1 MTPFWTY
8 FWPVF
13 AAALM
18 VGTVTGW
25 IASRVKIVRVRE
37 RPREPDFV
45 RKPLRWRLTVLAIG
59 LAVSVA
65 AAAAWHGP
73 LGAADRF
80 RATIERQS
88 REALDYYEMTKVTA
102 HLHRAPL
109 TRRLVLVGQVDD
121 WQSSELV
128 RLFSQLPGVSRATW
142 SESDAGLPLIL
153 EAVLVAIGGFL
164 GGLLIAYLLELR
176 RRYNAQW
183 TW

>member
-1 MTPFWTY
+1 MNTLWSY
-8 FWPVF
+8 FWPCVAAGLLAGGIGGLF
-13 AAALM
+13 GFRRKKRPPFIVAAL
-18 VGTVTGW
+18 
-25 IASRVKIVRVRE
+25 
-37 RPREPDFV
+37 
-45 RKPLRWRLTVLAIG
+45 LAI
-59 LAVSVA
+59 A

-80 RATIERQS
+80 RATVERQA
-88 REALDYYEMTKVTA
+88 REALDHYEMTRVTA

-109 TRRLVLVGQVDD
+109 TRRLVLVGKVDD
-121 WQSSELV
+121 WQSGELV

-142 SESDAGLPLIL
+142 SEGDEGLPLIL
-153 EAVLVAIGGFL
+153 EAVLAAIAGFL

>member
-1 MTPFWTY
+1 MNTLWAY
-8 FWPVF
+8 FWPCV
-13 AAALM
+13 AAGLLTGGIGGLFGFRRKRRLPLIAGAL
-18 VGTVTGW
+18 
-25 IASRVKIVRVRE
+25 
-37 RPREPDFV
+37 
-45 RKPLRWRLTVLAIG
+45 LAI
-59 LAVSVA
+59 A

-80 RATIERQS
+80 TARIEHQS
-88 REALDYYEMTKVTA
+88 REALDYYELPKVTA
-102 HLHRAPL
+102 HLHRSPL

-121 WQSSELV
+121 WQRGELI

-153 EAVLVAIGGFL
+153 EAVIAAIIGFL

>member
-1 MTPFWTY
+1 VNAFWDY

-13 AAALM
+13 AAGLV
-18 VGTVTGW
+18 VGTITGW

-37 RPREPDFV
+37 RPREPEFV
-45 RKPLRWRLTVLAIG
+45 RKPRRWRLTVLAGG
-59 LAVSVA
+59 LAVSIA
-65 AAAAWHGP
+65 AATAWHGP

-88 REALDYYEMTKVTA
+88 REALDHYEMTSVTA

-109 TRRLVLVGQVDD
+109 SRRLVLVGQVDD
-121 WQSSELV
+121 WQSGELV

-142 SESDAGLPLIL
+142 SEGDPGFPLIL
-153 EAVLVAIGGFL
+153 EAVLAAIGGFL
-164 GGLLIAYLLELR
+164 GGVLIAYLLELR
-176 RRYNAQW
+176 RRHNAQW

>member
-1 MTPFWTY
+1 MSE
-8 FWPVF
+8 
-13 AAALM
+13 
-18 VGTVTGW
+18 
-25 IASRVKIVRVRE
+25 AS
-37 RPREPDFV
+37 F
-45 RKPLRWRLTVLAIG
+45 LQ
-59 LAVSVA
+59 AVA
-65 AAAAWHGP
+65 
-73 LGAADRF
+73 
-80 RATIERQS
+80 RAYRMQA
-88 REALDYYEMTKVTA
+88 RYGEALDYYEMTKVTA